1 MLLHTINQAALVKS
15 TDNSGNSSN
24 IRARTIEL
32 LFLFMCLILFA
43 WQTHPRY
50 PLVVAANRD
59 EFHNRPTAAAQFWKE
74 SPQLLAGRDLQAGG
88 TWLGITRQG
97 RFAAITNYRE
107 PQAENPPPEQSR
119 GHLVR
124 DFLLDRAEP
133 ADHACRLRER
143 GDVYSGFNVLLGN
156 PEELLYVSN
165 RNEEAITVTAGSH
178 GLSNHLLDTNWPKVH
193 EGRARLDA
201 LLEDEQLDPEA
212 LLELLA
218 DRNIASGGEPPG
230 FELRLV
236 PELITRMKF
245 IVSPEYGTR
254 SSTVLLVDRGG
265 GVTFVERQF
274 DAAGKTS
281 GTHSHKFRIT
291 QEHD

>member
-1 MLLHTINQAALVKS
+1 MDFRQPTARI
-15 TDNSGNSSN
+15 
-24 IRARTIEL
+24 IREIYLIQPMTIEL

-43 WQTHPRY
+43 WQSHPRY

-59 EFHNRPTAAAQFWKE
+59 EFHSRPTAAAHFWKE

-88 TWLGITRQG
+88 TWLGITRRG

-107 PQAENPPPEQSR
+107 PQAENPPLEQSR

-133 ADHACRLRER
+133 ADYACSLRER

-156 PEELLYVSN
+156 PGELLYVSN
-165 RNEEAITVTAGSH
+165 RNEGTNEANAAVSAGSH
-178 GLSNHLLDTNWPKVH
+178 GLSNHLLDTDWPKVH

-218 DRNIASGGEPPG
+218 DRNVAPGGEPPG
-230 FELRLV
+230 FELRLA

-274 DAAGKTS
+274 DAAGRTS
-281 GTHSHKFRIT
+281 GTQSHKFRIT

>member
-1 MLLHTINQAALVKS
+1 MGVHAQPAY
-15 TDNSGNSSN
+15 
-24 IRARTIEL
+24 RTADKL
-32 LFLFMCLILFA
+32 SLSAMCLILFA

-59 EFHNRPTAAAQFWKE
+59 EFHNRPTAAADYWKE

-107 PQAENPPPEQSR
+107 PQKKEPLLEQSR

-133 ADHACRLRER
+133 ADYAGRLRER
-143 GDVYSGFNVLLGN
+143 SDVYSGFSVLLGD
-156 PEELLYVSN
+156 PGELLCVSN
-165 RNEEAITVTAGSH
+165 RNEETVVVNAGSH
-178 GLSNHLLDTNWPKVH
+178 GLSNHLLDTDWPKVH
-193 EGRARLDA
+193 EGRAHLDA
-201 LLEDEQLDPEA
+201 LLEDEQVDPEA

-218 DRNIASGGEPPG
+218 DRNVAPGGEPPG
-230 FELRLV
+230 FELHLA
-236 PELITRMKF
+236 PELITRMMF
-245 IVSPEYGTR
+245 LVSPEYGTR
-254 SSTVLLVDRGG
+254 SSTVLLVDRDG

-281 GTHSHKFRIT
+281 GTRSHEFRIT
-291 QEHD
+291 QELD

>member
-1 MLLHTINQAALVKS
+1 
-15 TDNSGNSSN
+15 
-24 IRARTIEL
+24 
-32 LFLFMCLILFA
+32 MCLILFA

-59 EFHNRPTAAAQFWKE
+59 EFHNRPTAAADYWKE

-107 PQAENPPPEQSR
+107 PQTENPPLEQSR

-124 DFLLDRAEP
+124 DFLLDKSTP
-133 ADHACRLRER
+133 ADYAGKLQEHGLDYR
-143 GDVYSGFNVLLGN
+143 GFSILLGDSG
-156 PEELLYVSN
+156 ELLFVSN
-165 RNEEAITVTAGSH
+165 RNEETVVVNAGSH
-178 GLSNHLLDTNWPKVH
+178 GLSNHLLDTDWPKVH
-193 EGRARLDA
+193 QGRARLDA
-201 LLEDEQLDPEA
+201 LLEDEQLEPES

-218 DRNIASGGEPPG
+218 NRNVVPGGEPTG
-230 FELRLV
+230 YELHLAT
-236 PELITRMKF
+236 ELITRTMF

-254 SSTVLLVDRGG
+254 SSTVLLMDQHG

-274 DAAGKTS
+274 DATGKTN
-281 GTHSHKFRIT
+281 GTQSHDFRIN
-291 QEHD
+291 QPGEYG